1 MNYKTTIF
9 LTLIILLAGMTATIP
24 SYGQSR
30 EELEKELNEINREIN
45 IQFYLLKMVEKWKSN
60 GWNVGF
66 DGQVDGRDV
75 RMKDATRF
83 HKGFIDQLYK
93 EKAEIERKLSLLRS
107 NKENTAATLRNS
119 KTHQMIESY
128 DHGQAYQNLVNAA
141 SAEDRAYEALSHG
154 YRNMGNNLGEE
165 SRQTSRYRQGRVN
178 ALDIIPLNL
187 PEGKIYGTR
196 NEYSP
201 TADYNSLPHISD
213 EVAKGFYMGDDI
225 PIPYEKRDSVIRAY
239 LKNQRTMDSIMLAKA
254 ALEDSRM
261 EPFRKRLDKLSDAD
275 LESWIANYTEYSTM
289 SALAGNCYLS
299 PENSCPDGWQK
310 VEEKSLRKII
320 DDMNDNNCGYHCDF
334 YINEEGKYVLAFAGT
349 DDIIDVLFNWI
360 PGAISKSQ
368 GTISDEL
375 LQKIVD
381 EYQKIVSGQT
391 SKALETVKNI
401 MGKLGPDTKDKLV
414 LAGHSLGG
422 RLASEAAIEY
432 GLPAFTFNTAGIS
445 METRKETKMNL
456 DKADNAGRIINITT
470 SNDILTNI
478 QGYPLGKVY
487 ECLKIVY
494 STVDAAA
501 PDPKTFW
508 KIIKGDLEGVSK
520 GVLEKIKRV
529 SGKYKEAF
537 ENLYVYNN
545 TDIGMIGA
553 HIELSESYSGHSI
566 VGLNKSIEY
575 RLEYIKK
582 YLADRRSKRKFY
594 QNHA

>member
-9 LTLIILLAGMTATIP
+9 LNLIILILSMTFSTSA
-24 SYGQSR
+24 YGQTEDVEQKIQKVNKALVEAIEQAR
-30 EELEKELNEINREIN
+30 NKWLNDN
-45 IQFYLLKMVEKWKSN
+45 
-60 GWNVGF
+60 
-66 DGQVDGRDV
+66 
-75 RMKDATRF
+75 
-83 HKGFIDQLYK
+83 
-93 EKAEIERKLSLLRS
+93 
-107 NKENTAATLRNS
+107 ATLRNS

-141 SAEDRAYEALSHG
+141 SAEDRAYEALSGG
-154 YRNMGNNLGEE
+154 YRNMGNNLSEE
-165 SRQTSRYRQGRVN
+165 RQQSSRNPQSRVN
-178 ALDIIPLNL
+178 ALDIISLNL
-187 PEGKIYGTR
+187 ADEIAESG

-239 LKNQRTMDSIMLAKA
+239 FKNQRAMDSIMLAKA

-310 VEEKSLRKII
+310 VEEKSLRKVI

-401 MGKLGPDTKDKLV
+401 MGKLGPDAKDKLV

-501 PDPKTFW
+501 PDLKTFW
-508 KIIKGDLEGVSK
+508 EIIKGDLK
-520 GVLEKIKRV
+520 GVLGKIKGV

-537 ENLYVYNN
+537 ENLYVYNS

-553 HIELSESYSGHSI
+553 HIELAESYSGHSI

-594 QNHA
+594 QSHA

>member
-1 MNYKTTIF
+1 MNYKAIIF
-9 LTLIILLAGMTATIP
+9 LTLIILILSMTFPA
-24 SYGQSR
+24 SAYGQGGGQAAEVIAR
-30 EELEKELNEINREIN
+30 AYKELIEEFAKNRN
-45 IQFYLLKMVEKWKSN
+45 N
-60 GWNVGF
+60 
-66 DGQVDGRDV
+66 
-75 RMKDATRF
+75 
-83 HKGFIDQLYK
+83 
-93 EKAEIERKLSLLRS
+93 
-107 NKENTAATLRNS
+107 ATLRNS
-119 KTHQMIESY
+119 KTHRMIESY
-128 DHGQAYQNLVNAA
+128 DHGQGYQSLVNAA
-141 SAEDRAYEALSHG
+141 NAEERAYEALSGG

-165 SRQTSRYRQGRVN
+165 SRQTSRYRLGRVN
-178 ALDIIPLNL
+178 VLDIISLNL

-201 TADYNSLPHISD
+201 TADYNSQPHISD

-239 LKNQRTMDSIMLAKA
+239 FKNQRAMDSIMLAKA

-310 VEEKSLRKII
+310 VEEKSLRKVI

-401 MGKLGPDTKDKLV
+401 MGKLGPDAKDKLV

-501 PDPKTFW
+501 PDLKTFW
-508 KIIKGDLEGVSK
+508 KIIKGDLK
-520 GVLEKIKRV
+520 GVLGKIKGV

-537 ENLYVYNN
+537 ENLYVYNS

-553 HIELSESYSGHSI
+553 HIELAESYSGHSI

-594 QNHA
+594 QSHA

>member
-9 LTLIILLAGMTATIP
+9 LTLIILLAGMTAAIP

-30 EELEKELNEINREIN
+30 EELEKELNETNKEIK
-45 IQFYLLKMVEKWKSN
+45 IQYKLLDMVEKWKS
-60 GWNVGF
+60 GGLNVGF
-66 DGQVDGRDV
+66 NGQVDGRDV
-75 RMKDATRF
+75 RMKDAASF

-93 EKAEIERKLSLLRS
+93 EKAEIERKLGLLRS

-141 SAEDRAYEALSHG
+141 SAEDRAYEALSGG
-154 YRNMGNNLGEE
+154 YRNMGNNLSEE
-165 SRQTSRYRQGRVN
+165 RQQSSRNPQSRVN
-178 ALDIIPLNL
+178 ALDIISLNL
-187 PEGKIYGTR
+187 ADEIAESG

-239 LKNQRTMDSIMLAKA
+239 FKNQRAMDSIMLAKA

-310 VEEKSLRKII
+310 VEEKSLRKVI

-401 MGKLGPDTKDKLV
+401 MGKLGPDAKDKLV

-501 PDPKTFW
+501 PDLKTFW
-508 KIIKGDLEGVSK
+508 EIIKGDLK
-520 GVLEKIKRV
+520 GVLGKIKGV

-537 ENLYVYNN
+537 ENLYVYNS

-553 HIELSESYSGHSI
+553 HIELDESYSGHSI

-594 QNHA
+594 QSHA

>member
-1 MNYKTTIF
+1 MNYKMTIF
-9 LTLIILLAGMTATIP
+9 LTLIILILSMSFPASA
-24 SYGQSR
+24 YGQTADV
-30 EELEKELNEINREIN
+30 EQK
-45 IQFYLLKMVEKWKSN
+45 IQK
-60 GWNVGF
+60 
-66 DGQVDGRDV
+66 
-75 RMKDATRF
+75 
-83 HKGFIDQLYK
+83 I
-93 EKAEIERKLSLLRS
+93 EKALVEGYKQARIKWL
-107 NKENTAATLRNS
+107 NDNATPRNS
-119 KTHQMIESY
+119 KTHQMIEYY
-128 DHGQAYQNLVNAA
+128 DHGQGYQNLVNAA
-141 SAEDRAYEALSHG
+141 SAEDRAYEALSRG

-178 ALDIIPLNL
+178 ALDIISLNL

-196 NEYSP
+196 NEYYP

-213 EVAKGFYMGDDI
+213 EVAKGFYMCNDI

-239 LKNQRTMDSIMLAKA
+239 FKNQQTMDSIMLAKA

-261 EPFRKRLDKLSDAD
+261 EPFRKRLDRLSDAD
-275 LESWIANYTEYSTM
+275 IESWIANYTEYSTM

-349 DDIIDVLFNWI
+349 DDKLDTLNWI
-360 PGAISKSQ
+360 PGAISKLQ
-368 GTISDEL
+368 GTNSDEL
-375 LQKIVD
+375 LQKIAN
-381 EYQKIVSGQT
+381 EYLEIVNGQT
-391 SKALETVKNI
+391 SKTLETVKNI
-401 MGKLGPDTKDKLV
+401 MEKLGPDAKDKLV
-414 LAGHSLGG
+414 LVGHSLGG

-445 METRKETKMNL
+445 METRNEIKRGDF

-487 ECLKIVY
+487 ECLKVQY
-494 STVDAAA
+494 SLPIGALV
-501 PDPKTFW
+501 KV
-508 KIIKGDLEGVSK
+508 I
-520 GVLEKIKRV
+520 
-529 SGKYKEAF
+529 EAL
-537 ENLYVYNN
+537 ENLFVYNS

-582 YLADRRSKRKFY
+582 YLAERRSKQKFH

>member
-9 LTLIILLAGMTATIP
+9 LTLILIAGMTAAIP

-45 IQFYLLKMVEKWKSN
+45 IGLYLIKSAEKRSKSSN
-60 GWNVGF
+60 AIVQAEGLGAM
-66 DGQVDGRDV
+66 RY
-75 RMKDATRF
+75 
-83 HKGFIDQLYK
+83 HKSINDQLYK
-93 EKAEIERKLSLLRS
+93 EKAEIERKLGLLRS
-107 NKENTAATLRNS
+107 NKENTDATLQNS

-141 SAEDRAYEALSHG
+141 SAEDRAYEALSGG
-154 YRNMGNNLGEE
+154 YRNMGNNLSEE
-165 SRQTSRYRQGRVN
+165 RQQSSRNPQSRVN
-178 ALDIIPLNL
+178 ALDIISLNL
-187 PEGKIYGTR
+187 ADGIAESG

-201 TADYNSLPHISD
+201 SADYNSLPHISD

-239 LKNQRTMDSIMLAKA
+239 FKNQRTMDSIMLAKA

-299 PENSCPDGWQK
+299 PKNSCPDGWQK
-310 VEEKSLRKII
+310 VEEKSLRKVI

-349 DDIIDVLFNWI
+349 DDKLDSLNWI
-360 PGAISKSQ
+360 PGAISKSP
-368 GTISDEL
+368 GTNSDERL
-375 LQKIVD
+375 SEMMKI
-381 EYQKIVSGQT
+381 INGQT

-401 MGKLGPDTKDKLV
+401 MGKLGPDAKDKLV
-414 LAGHSLGG
+414 LVGHSLGG

-494 STVDAAA
+494 SG
-501 PDPKTFW
+501 PKN
-508 KIIKGDLEGVSK
+508 L
-520 GVLEKIKRV
+520 
-529 SGKYKEAF
+529 KEAL
-537 ENLYVYNN
+537 ENLFVYNS

-553 HIELSESYSGHSI
+553 HIELSESYTGHSI

-594 QNHA
+594 QNNA

>member
-1 MNYKTTIF
+1 M
-9 LTLIILLAGMTATIP
+9 TLIILLAGMTATIP

-119 KTHQMIESY
+119 KTHQIIESY

-141 SAEDRAYEALSHG
+141 SAEDRAYEALSRG

-213 EVAKGFYMGDDI
+213 ELAKGFYMGDDI

-239 LKNQRTMDSIMLAKA
+239 FKNQWAMDSIMLAKA

-320 DDMNDNNCGYHCDF
+320 DDMNDNNCGYHCDL

-360 PGAISKSQ
+360 PGAISKLP
-368 GTISDEL
+368 GTNSDEL
-375 LQKIVD
+375 LSEIMKIMNENQNV
-381 EYQKIVSGQT
+381 YGQT

-401 MGKLGPDTKDKLV
+401 MGKLGPDAKDKLV
-414 LAGHSLGG
+414 LVGHSLGG

-470 SNDILTNI
+470 SNDRLTNI

-487 ECLKIVY
+487 ECLKIYCSRKDVKKLDIKKAY
-494 STVDAAA
+494 
-501 PDPKTFW
+501 KT
-508 KIIKGDLEGVSK
+508 I
-520 GVLEKIKRV
+520 
-529 SGKYKEAF
+529 KEAL